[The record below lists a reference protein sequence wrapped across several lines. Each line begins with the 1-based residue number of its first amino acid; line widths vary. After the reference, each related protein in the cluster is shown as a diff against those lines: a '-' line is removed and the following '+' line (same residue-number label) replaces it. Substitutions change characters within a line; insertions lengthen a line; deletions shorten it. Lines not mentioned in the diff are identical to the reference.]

1 MIGNPS
7 DAQLENA
14 VQYHYNGFPPRNLNL
29 ANFIEPL
36 IAATDAL
43 ARYDQMLKGLH
54 NSEILLAPLRN
65 QEAVISSRMEGTVST
80 MDEILRYEADIASDA
95 TESQNSKTRSDVI
108 ETLLYQRALKSAHGA
123 MREGY
128 PLSKALLR
136 STHQQL
142 LSHGRGTLKN
152 PGQFKREQN
161 YLGNPATKSIT
172 FVPITPE
179 QLEVGLDR
187 MFDYGKATNVPPLVK
202 AAVTHLEF
210 EALHPFEDGNGRLGR
225 MLITLMLWN
234 EGLISAPHFYISG
247 YFEQHKGEY
256 IDTMRRVSSHSD
268 WDRWCYFF
276 LGAVAAQAKENL
288 RVAESIKEL
297 YESLKGPIGEV
308 LSSKYSLLALDFLF
322 TYPVFRN
329 NRLTSH
335 SGIPTGTAARFAPAL
350 CEKGLLTLLEPAAGR
365 RPALYC
371 FEPMMRLVRV

>member
-1 MIGNPS
+1 MIIEPS
-7 DAQLENA
+7 NLQLANA
-14 VQYHYNGFPPRNLNL
+14 AHYHYNGFPPRNLNL

-36 IAATDAL
+36 ITATDAL

-80 MDEILRYEADIASDA
+80 IDEILRYEADIASDP
-95 TESQNSKTRSDVI
+95 SGHQDSKTRSEVV
-108 ETLLYQRALKSAHGA
+108 ETLLYQRALKAVHSA
-123 MREGY
+123 MQEGY

-142 LSHGRGTLKN
+142 LSRGRGTLKN

-161 YLGNPATKSIT
+161 YLGNLATQSIT
-172 FVPITPE
+172 FVPIAPE
-179 QLEVGLDR
+179 QLEGGLDR
-187 MFDYGKATNVPPLVK
+187 MFDYGKSANTLPLVK
-202 AAVTHLEF
+202 TAVTHLEF

-234 EGLISAPHFYISG
+234 EKLISAPHFYISG
-247 YFEQHKGEY
+247 YFEQHKDEY
-256 IDTMRRVSSHSD
+256 IETLRRVSSHGE
-268 WDRWCYFF
+268 WEQWCHFF
-276 LGAVAAQAKENL
+276 LRAVTAQAKENL
-288 RVAESIKEL
+288 RVAEAIKEL
-297 YESLKGPIGEV
+297 YDSLKGPIGEI
-308 LSSKYSLLALDFLF
+308 LSSKYSMIALDFLF

-335 SGIPTGTAARFAPAL
+335 PEIPTGTAARFAPAL

-365 RPALYC
+365 RPALYS
-371 FEPMMRLVRV
+371 FEPMMKLVRV